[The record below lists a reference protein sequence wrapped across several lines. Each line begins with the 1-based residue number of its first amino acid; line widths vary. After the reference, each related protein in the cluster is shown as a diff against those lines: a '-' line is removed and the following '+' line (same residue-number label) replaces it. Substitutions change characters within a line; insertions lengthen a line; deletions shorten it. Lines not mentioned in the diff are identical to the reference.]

1 MGAGPQGESGG
12 IGDFGGAGGIAGEAG
27 VGDVDGTDSGE
38 GVFAKG
44 EGGYVFEFGVRANR
58 AANVG
63 FAGDA
68 DTTEASDGTLPEGK
82 SGGIAEFSFGDGLAL
97 KAGTAG
103 DADASGAGLG
113 ALAKSENGNVFSLG
127 FIGEVGADLRVL
139 LRTQGESASKKEKG
153 EGWVYESLGDFPSIH
168 RLRWGDFDGD
178 GKPDLAIAP
187 IFGKSATGPDFQQ
200 EGARLEVLF
209 GGSLAG
215 RSEVDHK
222 LVTHAIGVIPGPAQN
237 RTTNFLSASNE
248 GIWQHGFANQKWEN
262 RQILVGAGGE
272 RPKTGCSEIH
282 LGKFADGRHFYAT
295 IEPWHGSDV
304 VIQPE
309 RTKGSPQLGPR
320 FVIDT
325 TLKEAHALCV
335 ADIDGDGTDEV
346 FAGYRGPGFGLNAYR
361 LEAGTWKRLVIDSKI
376 ASQDLRTADIN
387 GDGLMD
393 VVSVGGSTKNVVL
406 YQATKK

>member
-1 MGAGPQGESGG
+1 MSHIKLILTNMAFLILIACGLPCAG
-12 IGDFGGAGGIAGEAG
+12 
-27 VGDVDGTDSGE
+27 SGE
-38 GVFAKG
+38 IAIQPDTSTIPFGRPGHGLNRTVIDTNLPGAYQVEIADVNGDNKLDIIALGGGTVAWYENPKWIKRIVSDKKTSPGVISTAT
-44 EGGYVFEFGVRANR
+44 R
-58 AANVG
+58 
-63 FAGDA
+63 DI
-68 DTTEASDGTLPEGK
+68 D
-82 SGGIAEFSFGDGLAL
+82 GDG
-97 KAGTAG
+97 KAEIAI
-103 DADASGAGLG
+103 AYEFEMNNPKLG
-113 ALAKSENGNVFSLG
+113 N
-127 FIGEVGADLRVL
+127 L
-139 LRTQGESASKKEKG
+139 LMARQKG